1 MIDPSTPYWWSEVSI
16 SFTRAYQWLNFDHL
30 GKYPLL
36 VSLVVDK
43 NRVKNVLIG
52 DGSNINVSFSK
63 TLWALKISRA
73 ELRESDN
80 PFLASYRVNGSPHLG
95 NSTYPSPSAHLSTSV
110 LRPSALRWLASTAP
124 KRSSL
129 SGPDWPSSWTSRTIH
144 AWLSKCQGHKAS
156 SLSSRSHPDGSF
168 DK

>member
-36 VSLVVDK
+36 VSPVVDK

-73 ELRESDN
+73 ELRESDS
-80 PFLASYRVNGSPHLG
+80 PFFRIIPGQWESPLGQFHLPVTFG
-95 NSTYPSPSAHLSTSV
+95 TLEHFCAET
-110 LRPSALRWLASTAP
+110 LRFEVA
-124 KRSSL
+124 
-129 SGPDWPSSWTSRTIH
+129 
-144 AWLSKCQGHKAS
+144 
-156 SLSSRSHPDGSF
+156 SF
-168 DK
+168 DCT